1 MTSKTE
7 LQDYRN
13 THRLSVWTVR
23 ARDMVLGL
31 LGFTCLFMATYQAWN
46 DKLAA
51 SGILFT
57 AGLIL
62 IVFSSLS
69 RFESI
74 KGLGIEAKMVT
85 IDQKIDEFEKI
96 KESMRNI
103 VGMSADVSFQL
114 MGRIN
119 RWDSAIPRV
128 EARAIAKGFKK
139 QLLELGDTEERINQ
153 LMAPWHESNMRD
165 LMEPIHQALMDVHQ
179 LENQRIVSQSSSLN
193 PTLAQDDPQRSI
205 LNVAME
211 TNKVFLESVN
221 LYWSRKPED
230 FLAHVDELAKAA
242 PAADQLE
249 SQKLITKLAPFI
261 ADAKFYSEHK
271 DFRD

>member
-31 LGFTCLFMATYQAWN
+31 LGMTCLFMATYQAWN
-46 DKLAA
+46 DKLAP

-74 KGLGIEAKMVT
+74 KGLGIEAKMVV
-85 IDQKIDEFEKI
+85 IDQKIDELEKI

-103 VGMSADVSFQL
+103 VGMSADISFQL
-114 MGRIN
+114 MGRIG
-119 RWDSAIPRV
+119 RLDAEVPKE
-128 EARAIAKGFKK
+128 EARAIAKNFKR
-139 QLLELGDTEERINQ
+139 QLLELGDSLERVNQ
-153 LMAPWHESNMRD
+153 RMAPWHESNMRD
-165 LMEPIHQALMDVHQ
+165 LMQPIYEALMDVHQ
-179 LENQRIVSQSSSLN
+179 LENQKIVSQISSLN
-193 PTLAQDDPQRSI
+193 PTLAQDDPQRST
-205 LNVAME
+205 LNVATE
-211 TNKVFLESVN
+211 KNKAFLVNVN
-221 LYWSRKPED
+221 LYWTGKPED
-230 FLAHVDELAKAA
+230 FLAHVDELSKAA

-249 SQKLITKLAPFI
+249 LQKLITKLAPLI